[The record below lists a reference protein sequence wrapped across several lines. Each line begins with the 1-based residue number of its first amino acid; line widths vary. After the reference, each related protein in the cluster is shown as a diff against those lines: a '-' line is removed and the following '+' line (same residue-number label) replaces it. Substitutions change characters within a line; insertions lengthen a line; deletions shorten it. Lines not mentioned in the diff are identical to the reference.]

1 MVDHSTMQM
10 LLAAQNAGS
19 GQAGIYSL
27 IAPAAVAGMFFI
39 GVIIL
44 IGIIGGILDHFT
56 EKPDQIF
63 PIWEEFP
70 KDDRF
75 TKKEGKTNEQKW
87 FNCRTTKNRR

>member
-39 GVIIL
+39 GVIACSSNKHMPHKL
-44 IGIIGGILDHFT
+44 
-56 EKPDQIF
+56 PV
-63 PIWEEFP
+63 PIP
-70 KDDRF
+70 QYNYHK
-75 TKKEGKTNEQKW
+75 
-87 FNCRTTKNRR
+87 